1 MVQATKEDNLNS
13 IIEKILTQESTESK
27 FSVYSMF
34 FITHRHYIHGINMLL
49 KIKDPE
55 LWKLIRKA
63 YYPTLLDKII
73 KLLGI

>member
-1 MVQATKEDNLNS
+1 
-13 IIEKILTQESTESK
+13 
-27 FSVYSMF
+27 
-34 FITHRHYIHGINMLL
+34 MLL

-63 YYPTLLDKII
+63 CYPTLLDKII